1 MPTFAANLSTQ
12 FNEVPFLQRFAAAAQ
27 AGFDAVE
34 FLFPYDYP
42 AEQLK
47 TLLDDNGL
55 KLVLFNTAPG
65 NVAAGNGGFSHSRPE
80 AEARADIDRA
90 LDYALALDCPQ
101 VHIMAA
107 TVPSGADRQQYVE
120 TFIGICVCSRT
131 LRPTQHP
138 VVNRS
143 VKSHH

>member
-65 NVAAGNGGFSHSRPE
+65 NVAAGNGGFQPFPAGSGGKSRYRQGSGL
-80 AEARADIDRA
+80 RA
-90 LDYALALDCPQ
+90 
-101 VHIMAA
+101 
-107 TVPSGADRQQYVE
+107 GAGLPTGAHHGGNRP
-120 TFIGICVCSRT
+120 FRCRSPAVC
-131 LRPTQHP
+131 
-138 VVNRS
+138 
-143 VKSHH
+143 

>member
-55 KLVLFNTAPG
+55 KLVLFNTAPTG
-65 NVAAGNGGFSHSRPE
+65 QRGCGGMGGFSHSRPGSGGKSRYRQGSGL
-80 AEARADIDRA
+80 RA
-90 LDYALALDCPQ
+90 
-101 VHIMAA
+101 
-107 TVPSGADRQQYVE
+107 GAGLPTGAHHGGNRP
-120 TFIGICVCSRT
+120 FRCRSPAVC
-131 LRPTQHP
+131 
-138 VVNRS
+138 
-143 VKSHH
+143 